1 MRSGNSSLPVVN
13 RCALHME
20 IAHPQTAR
28 TNGWLSC
35 ADEADDI
42 KFIGNK
48 SFACFASK
56 NLSEILFRNRE
67 KNSYIQP
74 TQKIAFFNILK
85 FIFNYYYYYL
95 MSFIIIAK

>member
-35 ADEADDI
+35 ADKADDI
-42 KFIGNK
+42 MFIGKQKLCMFGFKKSVGNFIQEQRKKFIHSAN
-48 SFACFASK
+48 A
-56 NLSEILFRNRE
+56 
-67 KNSYIQP
+67 KNS
-74 TQKIAFFNILK
+74 FF
-85 FIFNYYYYYL
+85 
-95 MSFIIIAK
+95 